1 MGSVGGL
8 GSGLV
13 RAWWATAWKQRRP
26 AKEMKGHGQTLVAG
40 PRKED
45 GLRVEGVGL
54 RHAQELKGRR
64 RTSEIG
70 KKA

>member
-1 MGSVGGL
+1 VGSAGGL

-13 RAWWATAWKQRRP
+13 RSWVGLGGLRPVKQRRL

-40 PRKED
+40 PRRGD

-54 RHAQELKGRR
+54 RLAQE
-64 RTSEIG
+64 
-70 KKA
+70 